1 MSLLEHAL
9 EYAKNGFYVFPLA
22 INSKLP
28 AIAGGKGHN
37 DATIDLAQIRIW
49 WKDKEYNIG
58 IACGSKSNLSVIDLD
73 GKQGMDSAKKIKTFI
88 PETLLVKTPRG
99 THIYLRHNEE
109 LKTTTNIMEK
119 VDIRSEGGYVVA
131 PPSVVDGV
139 TYEFKDPDIAIATM
153 HHVPDLLKIRER
165 TNGVNPSVTT
175 ESTPN
180 WVSQALRGVGEGL
193 RDSTAI
199 KLAGYFHGLGMPE
212 DIMEG
217 SMMNFA
223 NNCTPPYPV
232 EDLRKTIKSAVRY
245 PNVAT
250 QRADIASQVEEDT
263 EQTRNLS
270 AAIREWID
278 RSDSWWTTDE
288 LDNELGIRTPREK
301 HLRSQVLLLLKTGT
315 NKKIRQHQTVNK
327 RYRKVDSE
335 VIGLDYKKQ
344 QDVKVLDLRWPLG
357 IEDLVNIYPSNLAV
371 VAGSPNSGKT
381 ALLLN
386 VIRLNQDRMP
396 IYYFCSEMGVQE
408 LQGRLELFDAP
419 LADWKFEAIER
430 SSNFADVIVPDCIN
444 IIDFMELTEDVY
456 KVNTYLTELTHVI
469 GNGVVIVAVQKK
481 IGALMGRGQEFS
493 LEKPRL
499 YLSLDDGKI
508 KIAKGKHWAQKNYN
522 PSGLERFFSIVG
534 GAYFIPSTGWQDPR

>member
-1 MSLLEHAL
+1 MPLLEYAL

-22 INSKLP
+22 IGRKIP
-28 AIAGGKGHN
+28 AFAGGKGHN
-37 DATIDLAQIRIW
+37 DATIDLAQIREW
-49 WKDKEYNIG
+49 WADQEYNIG
-58 IACGSKSNLSVIDLD
+58 IACGIKSNLSVIDLD

-88 PETLLVKTPRG
+88 PKTLLVKTPRG

-175 ESTPN
+175 ESAPN

-408 LQGRLELFDAP
+408 LQGRLELFDTP

>member
-1 MSLLEHAL
+1 MPLLEYAL

-22 INSKLP
+22 IGRKIP
-28 AIAGGKGHN
+28 AFAGGKGHN
-37 DATIDLAQIRIW
+37 DATIDLAQIREW
-49 WKDKEYNIG
+49 WADQEYNIG
-58 IACGSKSNLSVIDLD
+58 IACGIKSNLSVIDLD

-88 PETLLVKTPRG
+88 PKTLLVKTPRG

-408 LQGRLELFDAP
+408 LQGRLELFDTP

>member
-99 THIYLRHNEE
+99 THIYLRHNAE
-109 LKTTTNIMEK
+109 LKTTTGVLEK
-119 VDIRSEGGYVVA
+119 IDIRSEGGYVVA
-131 PPSVVDGV
+131 PPSVVEGI
-139 TYEFKDPDIAIATM
+139 TYEFKDSSIPIATM
-153 HHVPDLLKIRER
+153 HIVPDLLKARER
-165 TNGVNPSVTT
+165 TNGFAPTDTLQS
-175 ESTPN
+175 SPN
-180 WVSQALRGVGEGL
+180 WVYQALQGVEEGL
-193 RDSTAI
+193 RDATAI

-223 NNCTPPYPV
+223 NNCTPPYPI
-232 EDLRKTIKSAVRY
+232 EDLRKTIKSAMRY
-245 PNVAT
+245 PTVET
-250 QRADIASQVEEDT
+250 QRIDMVNQVDDET

-270 AAIREWID
+270 MAIREWID
-278 RSDSWWTTDE
+278 KTNSWWTTDE
-288 LDNELGIRTPREK
+288 LDNELGIRLPKEK
-301 HLRSQVLLLLKTGT
+301 HLRTQVLLKLKNGT
-315 NKKIRQHQTVNK
+315 SKKIRQHLSVNK
-327 RYRKVDSE
+327 RYRKIDSE
-335 VIGLDYKKQ
+335 VIGLDYKSTPQ
-344 QDVKVLDLRWPLG
+344 GRALDIRWPLG
-357 IEDLVNIYPSNLAV
+357 VEDLVQVYPNNLV
-371 VAGSPNSGKT
+371 CIAGSPNSGKT
-381 ALLLN
+381 AFLLN

-396 IYYFCSEMGVQE
+396 IYYFCSEMGRHE
-408 LQGRLELFDAP
+408 LRDRLELFNIP
-419 LADWKFEAIER
+419 VQDWTFEAAER

-444 IIDFMELTEDVY
+444 IIDFMELTEDIY
-456 KVNTYLTELTHVI
+456 LVNRYMKDLTDVI
-469 GNGVVIVAVQKK
+469 GDGVVIVAIQKK
-481 IGALMGRGQEFS
+481 LDAKLGRGQEFGM
-493 LEKPRL
+493 EKPRL
-499 YLSLDDGKI
+499 YISLDAGRARI
-508 KIAKGKHWAQKNYN
+508 MKGKHWTQKNNN
-522 PSGLERFFSIVG
+522 PSGQERLFSIEG

>member
-1 MSLLEHAL
+1 MPLLEYAL

-22 INSKLP
+22 IGRKIP
-28 AIAGGKGHN
+28 AFAGGKGHN
-37 DATIDLAQIRIW
+37 DATIDLAQIREW
-49 WKDKEYNIG
+49 WADQEYNIG
-58 IACGSKSNLSVIDLD
+58 IACGIKSNLSVIDLD

-88 PETLLVKTPRG
+88 PKTLLVKTPRG

>member
-1 MSLLEHAL
+1 MPLLEYAL

-22 INSKLP
+22 IGRKIP
-28 AIAGGKGHN
+28 AFAGGKGHN
-37 DATIDLAQIRIW
+37 DATIDLAQIREW
-49 WKDKEYNIG
+49 WADQEYNIG
-58 IACGSKSNLSVIDLD
+58 IACGIKSNLSVIDLD

-88 PETLLVKTPRG
+88 PKTLLVKTPRG

-109 LKTTTNIMEK
+109 LKTTTNILEK

-175 ESTPN
+175 ESAPN

>member
-1 MSLLEHAL
+1 MPLLEYAL

-22 INSKLP
+22 IGRKIP
-28 AIAGGKGHN
+28 AFAGGKGHN
-37 DATIDLAQIRIW
+37 DATIDLAQIREW
-49 WKDKEYNIG
+49 WADQEYNIG
-58 IACGSKSNLSVIDLD
+58 IACGIKSNLSVIDLD

-88 PETLLVKTPRG
+88 PKTLLVKTPRG

-232 EDLRKTIKSAVRY
+232 EDLRKTIKSVVRY

-408 LQGRLELFDAP
+408 LQGRLELFDTP